1 MQARNL
7 PDAPDAA
14 ADAPLVALLD
24 EPLDVGA
31 LDVLLPHAATSS
43 ASAAIAEVAR
53 TVRLTVTS
61 T

>member
-1 MQARNL
+1 MHASNL
-7 PDAPDAA
+7 LAA
-14 ADAPLVALLD
+14 AEEPLVALL
-24 EPLDVGA
+24 EPLDAGA

>member
-7 PDAPDAA
+7 PDA
-14 ADAPLVALLD
+14 ADAPGDPAGLLD
-24 EPLDVGA
+24 VLPPDGA

-43 ASAAIAEVAR
+43 VRAAIAVVAR